1 MWRDRQQVLV
11 IEALRVEENQV
22 LAVIGPNGSGK
33 STLLLTI
40 ARLLKTEQG
49 QINFR
54 SLPLQE
60 QNELAYRRR
69 ISLVLQEPLLLD
81 TSVFNNVAAGLR
93 FRKTPKEVLTRRV
106 ETWLERLGI
115 SHLRD
120 RPAHQLSGGEAQ
132 RVSLARSLVLDPELL
147 MLDEPF
153 SGLDTPTRT
162 RLLEDFQSLRAAT
175 GTTTIFVTHDL
186 DEALYLGD
194 QVAVLIDGR
203 LRQWGS
209 PQEVFSSPSD
219 SEVAA
224 FVGMETVLPGGVSAR
239 RDGQVQVNVNGV
251 NLEAVSDLEP
261 GRRVFFCL
269 RPEDITLWPTPDMP
283 LSSARNRLSGRI
295 LRIIPQGPL
304 VRVQIDCGFPL
315 LALVTRSSA
324 VDMNLDEGKIIGA
337 SFKASAVHLIPR

>member
-1 MWRDRQQVLV
+1 VWRDRQQVLA
-11 IEALRVEENQV
+11 IEALRVEETQV

-40 ARLLKTEQG
+40 ARLLKTERG

-54 SLPLQE
+54 GRPLQE

-93 FRKTPKEVLTRRV
+93 FRKIPREELTRRV
-106 ETWLERLGI
+106 ETWLEQLGI

-120 RPAHQLSGGEAQ
+120 RPARQLSGGEAQ
-132 RVSLARSLVLDPELL
+132 RVSLARSLALNPELL

-162 RLLEDFQSLRAAT
+162 RLLEDFQSLRTAT

-194 QVAVLIDGR
+194 QVAVLINGR

-209 PQEVFSSPSD
+209 PQEVFSSPND
-219 SEVAA
+219 TDVAA
-224 FVGMETVLPGGVSAR
+224 FVGMETVLPGRVSAQ
-239 RDGQVQVNVNGV
+239 RDGQVQVDVNGIY
-251 NLEAVSDLEP
+251 LEAVGDLEP
-261 GRRVFFCL
+261 GRRAFFCL
-269 RPEDITLWPTPDMP
+269 RPEDITLWPTQDTP
-283 LSSARNRLSGRI
+283 LSSARNRLVGRI

-324 VDMNLDEGKIIGA
+324 TEMMLDEGKTIGA